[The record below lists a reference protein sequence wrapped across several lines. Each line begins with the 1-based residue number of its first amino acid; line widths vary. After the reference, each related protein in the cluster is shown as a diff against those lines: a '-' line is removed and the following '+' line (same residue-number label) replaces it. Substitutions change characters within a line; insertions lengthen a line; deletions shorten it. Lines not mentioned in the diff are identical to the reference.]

1 MLGELLQ
8 DEPERLTVVQL
19 LFLLRDNAG
28 SFGLGE
34 WFGIVEAVE
43 ASAVY
48 VWNFLELV
56 DACLDKAEIGV
67 LVGHGVLHVDIKI
80 I

>member
-1 MLGELLQ
+1 M
-8 DEPERLTVVQL
+8 
-19 LFLLRDNAG
+19 
-28 SFGLGE
+28 
-34 WFGIVEAVE
+34 
-43 ASAVY
+43 Y